1 MFHKIESQDC
11 RESFNELN
19 EWEEEMNNDRYCK
32 FTGRLFGD
40 LGKVE
45 TEREFVEPSRLIDF
59 DAIDAMEEDRLF
71 GRGKMLLTSEIWDTE
86 D

>member
-1 MFHKIESQDC
+1 MYPHKFRDESS
-11 RESFNELN
+11 EEHGELDQ
-19 EWEEEMNNDRYCK
+19 WSDEMANDRYCK
-32 FTGRLFGD
+32 FTGRLLGD

-59 DAIDAMEEDRLF
+59 DARDAMEEDRLF